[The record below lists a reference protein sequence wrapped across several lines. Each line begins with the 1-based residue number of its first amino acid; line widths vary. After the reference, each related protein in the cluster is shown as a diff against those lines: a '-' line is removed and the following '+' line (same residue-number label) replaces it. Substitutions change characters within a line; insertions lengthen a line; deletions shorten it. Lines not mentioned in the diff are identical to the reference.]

1 MPESNLDQISPE
13 TGNNFHRVAMTQV
26 AAPTKPPTGST
37 LQRKNCVMPPRM
49 RPLALVPARL
59 KKSRYLTGQTYHRKS
74 ERCVIL
80 SF

>member
-13 TGNNFHRVAMTQV
+13 TGEQIHRVAMTQV

-49 RPLALVPARL
+49 RPLALVRQMEKFPVFDRANL
-59 KKSRYLTGQTYHRKS
+59 PPK
-74 ERCVIL
+74 I
-80 SF
+80 